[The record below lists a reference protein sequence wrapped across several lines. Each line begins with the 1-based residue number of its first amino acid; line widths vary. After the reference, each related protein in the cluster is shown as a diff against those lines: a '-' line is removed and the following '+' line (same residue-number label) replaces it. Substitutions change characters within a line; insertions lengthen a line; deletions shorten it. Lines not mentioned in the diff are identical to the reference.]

1 MGNRSIPYEVLKAR
15 SLEDPEV
22 RQAYDELELAHQI
35 ALLRISRG
43 LTQQELADMVGTKQ
57 PSIARLENGR
67 TNPSVRFL
75 TRVLDA
81 LGGSLSL
88 ETEPGATFELDTNTG
103 NVFTQVRVRPVPKV
117 RSGAEQTESVNVITN
132 ALAVALQQ

>member
-1 MGNRSIPYEVLKAR
+1 MGARTIPFEQVEAHL
-15 SLEDPEV
+15 LQDPET
-22 RQAYDELELAHQI
+22 RRAYEELELAYQI
-35 ALLRISRG
+35 ARLRISRG